1 MSDPSPQPPRRSRA
15 GYYGTLVGIGVALGV
30 MFTLVSYSVTLYRL
44 FCVATGSGGFTQRA
58 DANDSPRLGREITVA
73 FNTDVAPD
81 LPWRFVPVQRQVKLR
96 LGQETVVF
104 FRAENLS
111 DHDLVGH
118 ATFNVTP
125 ERAGIY
131 FKKIECFCFTEE
143 RLEAHKSVEMPV
155 DFFVDSRMG
164 QDREDDDIHTI
175 TLSYTFF
182 NSKNPDGA
190 TDMARF
196 AKQPP
201 DAHAGEALFASVCAT
216 CHGLDAAKEG
226 PPLRTVFGRKA
237 GSAAGYPYSKALQ
250 GADLTWTAANL
261 DRWLASPQGTVPG
274 AQMSYHL
281 DDKQR
286 RGDIIAYLKSLAPS
300 EHAAIGRAEPKL

>member
-1 MSDPSPQPPRRSRA
+1 MSDQQPQPPRRSRA

-44 FCVATGSGGFTQRA
+44 FCAATGSGGFTQRVA
-58 DANDSPRLGREITVA
+58 SNDDTGLGREITVA
-73 FNTDVAPD
+73 FVTNVAPN

-111 DHDLVGH
+111 DHDIVGH

-125 ERAGIY
+125 ARAGIY

-155 DFFVDSRMG
+155 EFFVDTRMG
-164 QDREDDDIHTI
+164 QDREDADVHTI

-182 NSKNPDGA
+182 RSKKPEDA

-196 AKQPP
+196 ATEPP
-201 DAHAGEALFASVCAT
+201 DPHAGEALFASTCAA
-216 CHGLDAAKEG
+216 CHGLDKAKEG
-226 PPLRTVFGRKA
+226 PPLRTVFDRKA
-237 GSAAGYPYSKALQ
+237 GTAPGYPYSRALQ

-261 DRWLASPQGTVPG
+261 DRWLASPQAMLPG

-281 DDKQR
+281 DDRLR
-286 RGDIIAYLKSLAPS
+286 RRDIIAYLESLAPS
-300 EHAAIGRAEPKL
+300 RHAAAEAPPKL

>member
-1 MSDPSPQPPRRSRA
+1 
-15 GYYGTLVGIGVALGV
+15 LVGIGVALGV
-30 MFTLVSYSVTLYRL
+30 MFTLVSYSVTLYRM
-44 FCVATGSGGFTQRA
+44 FCEATGSGGFTQRVA
-58 DANDSPRLGREITVA
+58 ANDDATLGREITVA
-73 FNTDVAPD
+73 FTTNVAPN
-81 LPWRFVPVQRQVKLR
+81 LPWRFVPVQREVKLR

-125 ERAGIY
+125 QRAGIY

-196 AKQPP
+196 GDRPP
-201 DAHAGEALFASVCAT
+201 DAHAGQELFATVCAA
-216 CHGLDAAKEG
+216 CHGLDRAKEG
-226 PPLRTVFGRKA
+226 PPLRRVFDRKA
-237 GSAAGYPYSKALQ
+237 GSAPGYPYSKALQ
-250 GADLTWTAANL
+250 HADLNWTADNL

-281 DDKQR
+281 DDKLR
-286 RGDIIAYLKSLAPS
+286 RGDVIAYLRSLAKQPHAEAAQPNGPS
-300 EHAAIGRAEPKL
+300 KL

>member
-1 MSDPSPQPPRRSRA
+1 MSDPSRTPSRRSRA

-44 FCVATGSGGFTQRA
+44 FCAATGSGGFTQRV
-58 DANDSPRLGREITVA
+58 DANDDSRLGREITVA
-73 FNTDVAPD
+73 FTTNVAPN

-125 ERAGIY
+125 QRAGIY

-155 DFFVDSRMG
+155 DFFVDTRMG

-196 AKQPP
+196 SNRPP
-201 DAHAGEALFASVCAT
+201 DAHAGEALFASVCAA
-216 CHGLDAAKEG
+216 CHGLDQAREG
-226 PPLRTVFGRKA
+226 PALRTVFDRKA
-237 GSAAGYPYSKALQ
+237 GSVAGYPYSKALQ
-250 GADLTWTAANL
+250 HADLAWTAANL
-261 DRWLASPQGTVPG
+261 DRWLASPQRTVPG

-281 DDKQR
+281 DDELR
-286 RGDIIAYLKSLAPS
+286 RGDIIAYLKSLARS
-300 EHAAIGRAEPKL
+300 EHAAVGRADQKL